1 MAQRVE
7 EVRNRLITRLST
19 VLNNIRHQIESQE
32 IDNERLDYISLQLE
46 QICHQMQRL
55 EACGLLSH
63 EIVFV
68 IERAKEQLDLSK
80 RESDHNSY
88 QAPCENNGRKGRPRF
103 VISMEQLQYFID
115 NGFTATDMSTML
127 GVSKSTLQ
135 RRLREFNLSAA
146 PRYADLSNNDLDN
159 LVSEVQTEFPNAG
172 YRRIDGQLRQRGILV
187 QQHRLRESVQRT
199 DPDGVALRWF
209 DAIKRRTYSVAGPL
223 CLWHIDGNHKLIRY
237 IILYISTFDKHYS
250 FFLRKVFN
258 S

>member
-1 MAQRVE
+1 
-7 EVRNRLITRLST
+7 
-19 VLNNIRHQIESQE
+19 
-32 IDNERLDYISLQLE
+32 
-46 QICHQMQRL
+46 
-55 EACGLLSH
+55 
-63 EIVFV
+63 
-68 IERAKEQLDLSK
+68 
-80 RESDHNSY
+80 
-88 QAPCENNGRKGRPRF
+88 
-103 VISMEQLQYFID
+103 MEQLQYFID

-135 RRLREFNLSAA
+135 RRLREFNLIAA

-159 LVSEVQTEFPNAG
+159 LVSEVQREFPNAG

-199 DPDGVALRWF
+199 DPDGVVLRWF
-209 DAIKRRTYSVAGPL
+209 DAIKRRTYTVAGPL